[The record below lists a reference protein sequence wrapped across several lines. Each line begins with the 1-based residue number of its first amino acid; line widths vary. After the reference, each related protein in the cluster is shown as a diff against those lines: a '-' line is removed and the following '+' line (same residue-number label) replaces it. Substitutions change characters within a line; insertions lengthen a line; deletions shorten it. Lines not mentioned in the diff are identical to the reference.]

1 MFCKAEDKTDQM
13 AKKASVLYVDDE
25 PNALKYFTREFT
37 HEFEIVTSESALDAL
52 REIERRPQQFDIVIA
67 DYRMPELSGANFLQT
82 IAERAPNA
90 KRVLTTAYASVSCL
104 CDVVNEGHV
113 DHIFL
118 KPWDV
123 KNIRDRLVALTG
135 DVGTLQSKEAPV
147 AEVDFYD
154 MYFRV
159 IRNAVAHMN
168 FISACILGS
177 PAFGEKSD
185 SKIAK
190 RELPN
195 IQAAMRVLRREIQLS
210 KNLLDDESLGKDPS
224 PFRENSQVLSIKACV
239 EECLNS
245 LNFFEHCDIRFDV
258 SESEDF
264 FVTAPKHL
272 IRATLTDI
280 FGEMLETA
288 KDEENPRVLVD
299 FRKGQDENLI
309 LIADNFNWCQH
320 ERVAR
325 YSDPFAYPDSRKGL
339 GLALVS
345 MFARS
350 FGMKIDFDIDPLGAE
365 GLRTI
370 ISVPVLRH

>member
-1 MFCKAEDKTDQM
+1 MTDQM

-37 HEFEIVTSESALDAL
+37 HEFEIVTCESAPDAL
-52 REIERRPQQFDIVIA
+52 REIERRPRQFDVVIA

-90 KRVLTTAYASVSCL
+90 KRVLTTAYASVTCL
-104 CDVVNEGHV
+104 CDAVNEGQV

-135 DVGTLQSKEAPV
+135 DVGTLHSKEAPV
-147 AEVDFYD
+147 AEVECHD
-154 MYFRV
+154 MDYRA
-159 IRNAVAHMN
+159 IRNAVARMN
-168 FISACILGS
+168 FISACILVS

-185 SKIAK
+185 SKIAMG
-190 RELPN
+190 ELPN
-195 IQAAMRVLRREIQLS
+195 IQVAMRMLRREIQLS
-210 KNLLDDESLGKDPS
+210 KNLLDDESLGKDPL
-224 PFRENSQVLSIKACV
+224 PFRENNQVLSVKACV

-245 LNFFEHCDIRFDV
+245 LNFFEHCEIRFDV
-258 SESEDF
+258 SEAEDF
-264 FVTAPKHL
+264 FVTAAKHL
-272 IRATLTDI
+272 VITTLTEI

-288 KDEENPRVLVD
+288 KDEQNPRVLVD

-309 LIADNFNWCQH
+309 LITDNFNWCRY
-320 ERVAR
+320 ERLAK
-325 YSDPFAYPDSRKGL
+325 YSDPFAFSDSRKGL
-339 GLALVS
+339 GLTLVS
-345 MFARS
+345 MIARS
-350 FGMKIDFDIDPLGAE
+350 FGMKIDFNIDPFGAE

-370 ISVPVLRH
+370 ISLPVLRH